1 MRTERVQRTEVKG
14 SGNPDKT
21 RVCGVWYDELDTTV
35 EGMVQEANGFLILRT
50 RRRDYFFEILSPP
63 RATEIVLSFDF
74 LPTVLSEGSGKKA
87 RHATLLFFFM

>member
-14 SGNPDKT
+14 SGNTDKT

-50 RRRDYFFEILSPP
+50 RRRDYFFEILCPP
-63 RATEIVLSFDF
+63 RATEIVISFEF
-74 LPTVLSEGSGKKA
+74 IATVLSEVSGKKA
-87 RHATLLFFFM
+87 LQCTLQFFFM